1 MKNTPKASIPF
12 PIMNCLLLLI
22 LLLFIIKV
30 VIMYIP
36 LQSKLFQFVYRVCY
50 NFFLHLSTNYIKRN
64 TEYHAK

>member
-30 VIMYIP
+30 VIKYIP
-36 LQSKLFQFVYRVCY
+36 LQSKLFSVC
-50 NFFLHLSTNYIKRN
+50 LSCML
-64 TEYHAK
+64 